1 MYRKLAEYEQK
12 IDAMVQR
19 KKMQVK
25 SVLYKP
31 LNVLYCSLSWLNEVA
46 TKDFEDIHLK
56 FGP

>member
-19 KKMQVK
+19 KKMQMQ
-25 SVLYKP
+25 SALYKP
-31 LNVLYCSLSWLNEVA
+31 LNVLYCPLSWLNEVA
-46 TKDFEDIHLK
+46 TKDSEDIHLK